1 MKLSSPRGNLA
12 SASLDDSVFF
22 AGGEYFSN
30 LHGLI
35 SSPVV
40 DLYNLSTGEWS
51 QFSLSFPRTNL
62 AAASRGTKVLFAGGE
77 IKDGGPKPIISDR
90 VDIYDVVKRTWNVDR
105 LSVPRTGLASA
116 AWGNFIVFAG
126 GNAPVRSTPQRS
138 SPSSVIDI
146 YNVRTERWSSTTM
159 SEARCWLSATALNG
173 NFFFG
178 FGQRDLTTSNSVD
191 IFQCFGD

>member
-62 AAASRGTKVLFAGGE
+62 AAASRGNFFQFFEKFGVFSMILIFVMIFIFFIMSERKVL
-77 IKDGGPKPIISDR
+77 R
-90 VDIYDVVKRTWNVDR
+90 
-105 LSVPRTGLASA
+105 
-116 AWGNFIVFAG
+116 
-126 GNAPVRSTPQRS
+126 
-138 SPSSVIDI
+138 
-146 YNVRTERWSSTTM
+146 
-159 SEARCWLSATALNG
+159 
-173 NFFFG
+173 NFF
-178 FGQRDLTTSNSVD
+178 
-191 IFQCFGD
+191 